1 MIPTNQDFATEV
13 KAERL
18 KILWRITLIV
28 CIFVIWII
36 LNIAVLQRL
45 DAGSAVAPFIALVLG
60 CLVTRQL
67 LDRGQLTPAVW
78 AYALGG
84 MAALAVGLVTGSP
97 QIVQI
102 LSFAFPVVVFLV
114 GLLLSPGNTFLTAVV
129 SSLLIAFV
137 PFLQAGDFSYFSV
150 YQAAA
155 IALTFLSAVL
165 AMQVTGDLYQVTEWA
180 LQNYQR
186 ERRVAGELYDNRQ
199 ELQRSLSRSQALSDR
214 LQETN
219 EQLETARTAAEDAKH
234 FRGQFL
240 ANMSHE
246 LRTPLNAIIGFSET
260 MLKFPAMY
268 DGVKLP
274 NAYEADLQQIY
285 SSGRQL
291 LNLIN
296 DILDLSKVDAGKL
309 DIQMDKVDLKAVVS
323 NVVLTASGLIGAKPI
338 ALETDLPDVVPFAW
352 ADRARV
358 SQVLLNLYSNAG
370 KFTDQGS
377 IKLSLREADG
387 LIRIS
392 LTDTGIGI
400 APENYEAIFEEFK
413 QAETGRR
420 DPRAG
425 AGLGLAISRQLVTLM
440 GGKIWV
446 ESTFGK
452 GSTFHFTLQPFHEE
466 KANGSSTSDSVAK
479 VAVGNLTEKVT

>member
-1 MIPTNQDFATEV
+1 
-13 KAERL
+13 
-18 KILWRITLIV
+18 
-28 CIFVIWII
+28 
-36 LNIAVLQRL
+36 VLQRL
-45 DAGSAVAPFIALVLG
+45 DAASAVAPFVALVIG
-60 CLVTRQL
+60 CLVTRGFL
-67 LDRGQLTPAVW
+67 ERGQLTPAVW

-84 MAALAVGLVTGSP
+84 MVALAVGLVTGSP

-102 LSFAFPVVVFLV
+102 LAFAFPVVVFLV
-114 GLLLSPGNTFLTAVV
+114 GLLLSPGNTLLTAVI

-137 PFLQAGDFSYFSV
+137 PILQVGSFSYFSV
-150 YQAAA
+150 YQIAAMV
-155 IALTFLSAVL
+155 LTFVSAVL

-186 ERRVAGELYDNRQ
+186 ERRVAGELYDSRQ
-199 ELQRSLSRSQALSDR
+199 ELQRSLSRSEALSER

-219 EQLETARTAAEDAKH
+219 EQLEAARASAEEAKH

-285 SSGRQL
+285 GSGRQL

-309 DIQMDKVDLKAVVS
+309 DIQMDKVDMKAVVS

-338 ALETDLPDVVPFAW
+338 ALETDLPEVVPFAW

-358 SQVLLNLYSNAG
+358 SQVLLNLYSNAA

-377 IKLSLREADG
+377 IKLAVREVDG
-387 LIRIS
+387 AIRIS
-392 LTDTGIGI
+392 LTDSGIGI

-420 DPRAG
+420 DPRSG

-440 GGKIWV
+440 GGRIWV
-446 ESTFGK
+446 ESELGK
-452 GSTFHFTLQPFHEE
+452 CSTFYFTVQPFREE
-466 KANGSSTSDSVAK
+466 RVNGSAVPESTPK
-479 VAVGNLTEKVT
+479 VQVGDLPEKVG